1 MATAVAT
8 ETTVKH
14 TYRRAAAAAAIIAI
28 GLARATAAFAGYPDK
43 PVRIIVPNPPGG
55 AVDVVTRKVAQQLSV
70 QLGQSFVVENKPG
83 ASGTIGTGTVVN
95 APADGYTLLANDNSY
110 TTLPYVFRKLNW
122 DHQSA
127 LVPIAPFAFS
137 PVVLGVKADS
147 RFKDLAALVAYAKA
161 HPDTVTFGSGGPGS
175 APHFSTEAFQQ
186 AAGIKLVHVPYK
198 GAGEAMVGLLSGSV
212 DVLVLST
219 PSVLAQVRGK
229 QMRLLAISGTQR
241 AAALPDVPTFAEAG
255 VPGFNQFNWSGLA
268 APKGTP
274 AEVVQILQKAV
285 HQALAT
291 PDVKAFLA
299 NMGSQPG
306 NLDTAGFASL
316 IQRETAQWAAVAQR
330 ANIEKQ

>member
-1 MATAVAT
+1 M
-8 ETTVKH
+8 ETTVKT
-14 TYRRAAAAAAIIAI
+14 TYRLAAAAAAI
-28 GLARATAAFAGYPDK
+28 GRTMLLATTLTSAGAAFAAYPDK

-147 RFKDLAALVAYAKA
+147 RFKDLAALVAHARA
-161 HPDTVTFGSGGPGS
+161 HPDTVTFGSGGAGS
-175 APHFSTEAFQQ
+175 APHFATEAFQQ
-186 AAGIKLVHVPYK
+186 AAGIQLRHVPYK
-198 GAGEAMVGLLSGSV
+198 GAGDAMVGLLSGNI

-219 PSVLAQVRGK
+219 PSVLSQVKGK
-229 QMRLLAISGTQR
+229 QIRLLAISGKQR
-241 AAALPDVPTFAEAG
+241 AAALPDVPTFAEGG
-255 VPGFNQFNWSGLA
+255 VPGFSQFNWSGLA

-274 AEVVQILQKAV
+274 PEVVQTLQKAV
-285 HQALAT
+285 HQALST
-291 PDVKAFLA
+291 PDIKAFLA

-316 IQRETAQWAAVAQR
+316 IQRETAQWATVAQR